1 MLNIHL
7 SRSEV
12 SVGLQSPSSEVKP
25 HSSRLLSVF
34 DYPYFARN
42 KPDFRTS
49 MAGHLVIQEF
59 NPRTLEKIAYY
70 IQKRGGV
77 FETNLPLI

>member
-25 HSSRLLSVF
+25 YSSRLLSVF

-59 NPRTLEKIAYY
+59 NPRTLEKNSVLYT
-70 IQKRGGV
+70 KKGGGS
-77 FETNLPLI
+77 LKPIYL